1 MSLINFDCPECGH
14 NLEVDEG
21 GAGFIVKCPEC
32 GNPLQIPALPK
43 SRRYRKIA
51 VAAATFLAIAL
62 LFAINLFL
70 WSHARNL
77 EKQAAELAPLNDA
90 LQQAQA
96 IAMTQDAEIGRL
108 KKQIAEVKMPDV
120 DALAQAALAA
130 LDETEALARE
140 LGTTRQRL
148 LENSADDRSKLLRA
162 HMAKLVQ
169 AAKNGLPVAPIIT
182 DVGPG
187 QGVQGRKIVFPILP
201 GPDGQNLRQN
211 AEVAGI
217 DGDKVSVLFVGGTAT
232 YSLSELHPGVAA
244 YLPVDPLLALSRQRW
259 GSEVFRVH
267 QTLLAERDQKIAQLR
282 DAVQA
287 HLPAAAE

>member
-32 GNPLQIPALPK
+32 GNPLQIPELPK

-70 WSHARNL
+70 WSRARDL
-77 EKQAAELAPLNDA
+77 EKQVAELAPLNDA

-96 IAMTQDAEIGRL
+96 QAMAQDAEIDRL
-108 KKQIAEVKMPDV
+108 NKQISEVKMPDV

-130 LDETEALARE
+130 IEEAEALARE
-140 LGTTRQRL
+140 LGGTRQRL

-169 AAKNGLPVAPIIT
+169 AAKNGLPVAPVIT
-182 DVGPG
+182 DVAPG
-187 QGVQGRKIVFPILP
+187 QGVQGRKIVFPVLP
-201 GPDGQNLRQN
+201 GPDGQILRQN

-232 YSLSELHPGVAA
+232 YALSELHPGVAA

-267 QTLLAERDQKIAQLR
+267 QTLLAERDQEIAQLR

-287 HLPAAAE
+287 HLPAQAE

>member
-1 MSLINFDCPECGH
+1 M
-14 NLEVDEG
+14 
-21 GAGFIVKCPEC
+21 
-32 GNPLQIPALPK
+32 
-43 SRRYRKIA
+43 
-51 VAAATFLAIAL
+51 L
-62 LFAINLFL
+62 LFAINLLL
-70 WSHARNL
+70 WSRAQNL
-77 EKQAAELAPLNDA
+77 EKQVTELAPLNDA

-96 IAMTQDAEIGRL
+96 MAMAQDAEIERL
-108 KKQIAEVKMPDV
+108 KKQLAEVKMPDV

-130 LDETEALARE
+130 IDEAEALARE
-140 LGTTRQRL
+140 LGGTRQRL

-169 AAKNGLPVAPIIT
+169 AAKNGLPVAPVIT

-201 GPDGQNLRQN
+201 GPDGQILRQN

-232 YSLSELHPGVAA
+232 YALSELHPGVAA
-244 YLPVDPLLALSRQRW
+244 YLPVDPLLALSRQQW

-267 QTLLAERDQKIAQLR
+267 QTLLAERDQEIAQLR

-287 HLPAAAE
+287 HLPAQAE